1 MSGWWAYAAWVGT
14 TLLSVAVFI
23 EAVVLLLKWRDAD
36 TFRDKAEA
44 LRSEADKWRE
54 RYYDAAE
61 RFEAAE
67 GRADAADK
75 ALAEIRMKRSL
86 AVSKGNRTRAEKE
99 RARILQ
105 TTEAVRV
112 ATARKKQPQGSL
124 PL

>member
-1 MSGWWAYAAWVGT
+1 MSGAWIYAALGGT
-14 TLLSVAVFI
+14 TLLGVT
-23 EAVVLLLKWRDAD
+23 VVNLSLLLLLKWRDAD
-36 TFRDKAEA
+36 TFRSKAEA
-44 LRSEADKWRE
+44 WHDRYQHEAAHVVE
-54 RYYDAAE
+54 AE
-61 RFEAAE
+61 ARAEAAE
-67 GRADAADK
+67 K

-86 AVSKGNRTRAEKE
+86 AVSKGNRRRAELE